1 MKYFYGRA
9 STSNQKMSTE
19 IQLQEVEQRF
29 GKVDRIFTDEGVSGA
44 APMEKRVALIE
55 MISQLRRGDE
65 VYVWSLSR
73 IARETLLNLMI
84 EKEINKAGA
93 KIISVKEELNDTPES
108 ILLKQ
113 ICMAFAEYER
123 QMIRARTKAAKKV
136 YRQQGKF
143 SGGKREYGYKVV
155 EGQLVEVEEEQ
166 KVIGMIKE
174 WKSSGSKMAEIQ
186 RKLNEN
192 NIPSSTGVAWN
203 YYSVRNL
210 VKRVA

>member
-1 MKYFYGRA
+1 MRYFYGRA

-55 MISQLRRGDE
+55 MISQLSRGDE

-84 EKEINKAGA
+84 EKEITKAGA

-123 QMIRARTKAAKKV
+123 QMIKARTKAAKKV

-143 SGGKREYGYKVV
+143 IGGTREYGFQVV
-155 EGQLVEVEEEQ
+155 DGELVEDHEEQ
-166 KVIGMIKE
+166 SVIDMIRE
-174 WKSSGSKMAEIQ
+174 WKSGGDKMTTIQ
-186 RKLNEN
+186 QKLNDAG
-192 NIPSSTGVAWN
+192 IPSATGNEWH
-203 YYSVRNL
+203 YMSVRKL